1 MYLWKGIYKNTI
13 LGHTL
18 PYTIMY
24 IHDKKYMIVLILVS
38 NLINSLL
45 IMKKHL
51 HAILSIH
58 KSNFISAIFHKCD
71 ISF

>member
-1 MYLWKGIYKNTI
+1 MIYMYLWKGIYKNI
-13 LGHTL
+13 ISGHTL
-18 PYTIMY
+18 HYTIMY

-51 HAILSIH
+51 HAIL
-58 KSNFISAIFHKCD
+58 
-71 ISF
+71 

>member
-1 MYLWKGIYKNTI
+1 MIYMYLWKGIYKNI
-13 LGHTL
+13 ISGNTL
-18 PYTIMY
+18 HYTIMY

-51 HAILSIH
+51 PVHATLGV
-58 KSNFISAIFHKCD
+58 KSNTIIN
-71 ISF
+71 